1 MILPLFFQMQ
11 RKSEPEIMDREHNNL
26 LKESFRIFYE
36 NHSAGFLN
44 FIRKACGG
52 DEGIAG
58 DIFQES
64 FFRLF
69 RSSPRGLNE
78 YQLKSYLYKTA
89 YRLVIDEKRKRTSD
103 SITDEM
109 TYIESKGVNNADLS
123 IDLERI
129 FGKLKKKERS
139 LLWLAYV
146 EGYSHREISEMT
158 DIKEKSLKVVLFR
171 LRKKCADILRAEGFT
186 YGGTNE

>member
-1 MILPLFFQMQ
+1 MQ
-11 RKSEPEIMDREHNNL
+11 GKPEPNIMDREHNNL

-69 RSSPRGLNE
+69 RSSPRGLNK

-89 YRLVIDEKRKRTSD
+89 YRLVIDEKRKMTTD

-109 TYIESKGVNNADLS
+109 TYIESKGDNNPDLS

-146 EGYSHREISEMT
+146 EGYSHREISEVT

-171 LRKKCADILRAEGFT
+171 LRKKCAEILRAEGFS

>member
-1 MILPLFFQMQ
+1 MVLALFVRMQ
-11 RKSEPEIMDREHNNL
+11 GKPEPEIMDREHNNL

-69 RSSPRGLNE
+69 RTSPRGLNE

-89 YRLVIDEKRKRTSD
+89 YRLVIDEKRKKTTEA
-103 SITDEM
+103 ITDDM
-109 TYIESKGVNNADLS
+109 THIEQKVDKDTDLS

-146 EGYSHREISEMT
+146 EGYSHREISEIT
-158 DIKEKSLKVVLFR
+158 KIKEKSLKVVLFR
-171 LRKKCADILRAEGFT
+171 LRKKCAVILRAEGFT

>member
-1 MILPLFFQMQ
+1 MVLALFVRMQ
-11 RKSEPEIMDREHNNL
+11 GKPEPEIMDREHNNL

-69 RSSPRGLNE
+69 RSSPSGLNE

-89 YRLVIDEKRKRTSD
+89 YRLVIDEKRKRRTD
-103 SITDEM
+103 SLTDEM
-109 TYIESKGVNNADLS
+109 IFIAPESGNDATLS

-129 FGKLKKKERS
+129 FGNLKKRERS
-139 LLWLAYV
+139 LLWFAYV
-146 EGYSHREISEMT
+146 EGYTHREISEVT
-158 DIKEKSLKVVLFR
+158 GIKEKSLKVILFR
-171 LRKKCADILRAEGFT
+171 LRNKCADILRAEGFS
-186 YGGTNE
+186 YGGTNG

>member
-146 EGYSHREISEMT
+146 EGYSHREISEVT

-171 LRKKCADILRAEGFT
+171 LRKKCAEILRAEGFS

>member
-1 MILPLFFQMQ
+1 MQ

-146 EGYSHREISEMT
+146 EGYSHREISEVT

-171 LRKKCADILRAEGFT
+171 LRKKCAEILRAEGFS